1 MLKRLHTPARS
12 VFLLVIAL
20 LLNFSVA
27 SVAAPVKTKVST
39 TGSKIA
45 KAEMAE
51 GKGILEPVIELVNGS
66 QVVQQNIFHLKKN
79 SSSYTCS
86 SAAMALLHYA
96 AGACTYHLHHT
107 RIIPLYLA
115 NRSILI

>member
-1 MLKRLHTPARS
+1 MLKCLYTPARS
-12 VFLLVIAL
+12 VFLLIIAL

-27 SVAAPVKTKVST
+27 SFAAPVKTKVSA
-39 TGSKIA
+39 TGSQIA

-66 QVVQQNIFHLKKN
+66 QVVQQNIFHFKKN
-79 SSSYTCS
+79 NSAYTCS
-86 SAAMALLHYA
+86 SAEMALLHYA
-96 AGACTYHLHHT
+96 AGAYAYHLQHT